1 VSELQARTVSLWLL
15 AALVAAGAA
24 SLAAAEPDGADAG
37 NLLRRL
43 AGVARLYSDAALR
56 FACDETIVAE
66 PGGTHRFEYI
76 YVYGSDRKFR
86 DYRTRPGSR
95 SGREVDPAAAH
106 LPRWLG
112 QAYCWAFLFGEKRW
126 SQFHYEL
133 RGDSEALG
141 RPALLLRFE
150 PVAPIEKNVN
160 DWYGTAWID
169 RESAQILRVEAETPD
184 DHGQRTKFLRRLA
197 GGPAATAGPESNYF
211 DFETVT
217 TEFGFEKNGMRFPT
231 EVTIE
236 RSRYTV
242 PGRRGRLFDRTI
254 VYRVRQTYD
263 DYRFFSVRTAD
274 EIRSILSGGAE
285 APGAGLP
292 VPPP

>member
-1 VSELQARTVSLWLL
+1 MSRFYAVAQTLLLTLL
-15 AALVAAGAA
+15 AVGAA
-24 SLAAAEPDGADAG
+24 SVAGADPDGTGPGA
-37 NLLRRL
+37 LLRRL
-43 AGVARLYSDAALR
+43 AGVARLYSDTALR
-56 FACDETIVAE
+56 FACNETIVAD

-76 YVYGSDRKFR
+76 YVYGSDGKFR

-95 SGREVDPAAAH
+95 SGREIDLATAH

-112 QAYCWAFLFGEKRW
+112 QAYCWAFLFRQQRW
-126 SQFHYEL
+126 SQFKYEL
-133 RGDSEALG
+133 LGNGQALG
-141 RPALLLRFE
+141 RPALVLRFE

-169 RESAQILRVEAETPD
+169 RESGQILRVEAQTPD
-184 DHGQRTKFLRRLA
+184 DYDERMRFLKRLA
-197 GGPAATAGPESNYF
+197 GSAAGPYF

-217 TEFGFEKNGMRFPT
+217 TEFGVEKNGMRFPT

-236 RSRYTV
+236 RSRYTF
-242 PGRRGRLFDRTI
+242 PGHRGQVFDTTP

-263 DYRFFSVRTAD
+263 DYRFFNVRTAE

-285 APGAGLP
+285 AHDGGLP
-292 VPPP
+292 LPPP